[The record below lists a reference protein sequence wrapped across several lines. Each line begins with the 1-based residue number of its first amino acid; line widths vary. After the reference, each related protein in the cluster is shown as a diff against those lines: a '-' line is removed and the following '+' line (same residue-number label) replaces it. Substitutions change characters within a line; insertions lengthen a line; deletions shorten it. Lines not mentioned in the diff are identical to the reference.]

1 MVKEVYCH
9 GILIPDENAQVKEVG
24 GGELKLQDS
33 AYLAGL
39 VQKAE
44 DSISAMG
51 DPRIKMFTGDRSHD
65 PVNHPSHYTQG
76 PMQVIDII
84 EQYGFCDDFRLGNC
98 VKYLFR
104 HKLKGTALEDL
115 KKARWY
121 LDRKIASMEQE
132 KP

>member
-1 MVKEVYCH
+1 MVKEMYCH
-9 GILIPDENAQVKEVG
+9 GTVINDANTNINF
-24 GGELKLQDS
+24 DS
-33 AYLAGL
+33 PVRL
-39 VQKAE
+39 E
-44 DSISAMG
+44 
-51 DPRIKMFTGDRSHD
+51 HD

-76 PMQVIDII
+76 SMQVIDII

-121 LDRKIASMEQE
+121 LNRKIASMEQE
-132 KP
+132 QP

>member
-1 MVKEVYCH
+1 MVKQIFCH
-9 GILIPDENAQVKEVG
+9 GSLISDENAQVKEVG
-24 GGELKLQDS
+24 GGELKLDAGAGIAAFSEKS
-33 AYLAGL
+33 ADAMALMYDP
-39 VQKAE
+39 KAR
-44 DSISAMG
+44 SAE
-51 DPRIKMFTGDRSHD
+51 KVKSHD
-65 PVNHPSHYTQG
+65 PVYHPSHYTQG